1 MKDVIKGRRH
11 CHVIVEAA
19 NPEASQEKW
28 GGYMPSMVIEGEAGD
43 YPMQGGDHKWAVPW
57 IWGKTKDEANKACDA
72 YNKRRGLSEK
82 DVNDIVYS
90 SMGNW

>member
-28 GGYMPSMVIEGEAGD
+28 GGYMPSMVIEGE
-43 YPMQGGDHKWAVPW
+43 
-57 IWGKTKDEANKACDA
+57 
-72 YNKRRGLSEK
+72 
-82 DVNDIVYS
+82 
-90 SMGNW
+90 